1 MESEAKGI
9 VIQEAAHHELNMRS
23 DNWAMSVFEDCD
35 DNIPTD
41 FRHIY
46 KEGEEEKIFLQ
57 SNFPYP
63 SDRER
68 IWWKTK

>member
-9 VIQEAAHHELNMRS
+9 VVQEDANHELNKRS
-23 DNWAMSVFEDCD
+23 DCWAMSVFEDCD

-57 SNFPYP
+57 SNKLYLHVN
-63 SDRER
+63 DR
-68 IWWKTK
+68 IWYKY